1 MEDMIEDIIVDVI
14 VDGRVLGPQEIPPA
28 VSAEIALRLAR
39 KETPQEIIIKGSCIC
54 GPYARASIHKQIDPH
69 PYLL

>member
-14 VDGRVLGPQEIPPA
+14 ADGRVLGPQEIPPA

-39 KETPQEIIIKGSCIC
+39 KETPQEIHHQGIV
-54 GPYARASIHKQIDPH
+54 
-69 PYLL
+69 YLWSVRPCVYP